1 MPVGTHNDALLGNAK
16 FTPPCQSPGY
26 ADRILFWTEVRG
38 REHALQPKARLWWRG
53 RFATSPKR
61 GTKNTPA
68 KKVNT
73 TVDKSGLD
81 AAVTQQVQDATDIH
95 DAIPK
100 TNRGFGA
107 TTV

>member
-1 MPVGTHNDALLGNAK
+1 MTRARPTTKSKAMVAGT
-16 FTPPCQSPGY
+16 
-26 ADRILFWTEVRG
+26 
-38 REHALQPKARLWWRG
+38 
-53 RFATSPKR
+53 FATSPKR

-95 DAIPK
+95 DVIPK